1 MPETRYLE
9 INALQAPFGIGNDSS
24 GRAILSF
31 NLICDHIGS
40 PVALEKEICKI
51 IQDAG
56 LATLGTPP
64 NYEDRTMSFG
74 SLAQLPQ
81 TGAGPFVSVNAGGG
95 ISPLQT
101 HNGDK
106 RTRPSV
112 QITVRA
118 GNSGGVSGY
127 ITAQS
132 KANAVHALL
141 DGKHNITVTT

>member
-24 GRAILSF
+24 ARAILSF

-56 LATLGTPP
+56 LATLGT
-64 NYEDRTMSFG
+64 DMFFG
-74 SLAQLPQ
+74 SLVQLPQ

-106 RTRPSV
+106 RTRPNV

-127 ITAQS
+127 VTAQS

>member
-40 PVALEKEICKI
+40 PVAIEKEICKI

-56 LATLGTPP
+56 LATLGA
-64 NYEDRTMSFG
+64 DMFFG
-74 SLAQLPQ
+74 SLVQLPQ

-127 ITAQS
+127 VTAQS